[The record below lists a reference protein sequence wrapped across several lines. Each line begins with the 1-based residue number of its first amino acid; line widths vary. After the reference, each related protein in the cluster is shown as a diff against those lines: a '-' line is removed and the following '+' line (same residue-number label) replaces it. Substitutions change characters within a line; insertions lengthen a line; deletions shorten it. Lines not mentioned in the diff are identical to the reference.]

1 MTNGHDQPGAQA
13 QGQNPPAS
21 PPPAPQPC
29 YILMQP
35 PVVEED
41 DISLLDYWRVLV
53 KHKWLIVAITFIC
66 TAAATAAAFL
76 MTPIYRAEVLLAPVS
91 EQGSQGRLSALA
103 GQLGGLA
110 SLAGIDIGGAGAS
123 EDEAIATLR
132 SRALIEQFIK
142 DEELL
147 PVLFHEKWDDER
159 GRWKVD
165 DPEKIPTLWDAVT
178 LFSEQIR
185 SVFEN
190 KRTGLVTLRIEW
202 TDPHQAAR
210 WANLLVERVNAKLRE
225 RAIEQARRSIDY
237 LNRELEKTTIVE
249 LRQAIYRLIEGQI
262 NKIMLANVRDEYA
275 FKVID
280 PAVVPEKHIRP
291 KRRQMLIIGLVLGLI
306 LGVLSAFARDLFV
319 KKAG

>member
-1 MTNGHDQPGAQA
+1 MTDGHDQPGAPA
-13 QGQNPPAS
+13 RGQNPPAS
-21 PPPAPQPC
+21 PPSAPQPC
-29 YILMQP
+29 YIVMQP
-35 PVVEED
+35 PVEED
-41 DISLLDYWRVLV
+41 EISLLDYWRVLV
-53 KHKWLIVAITFIC
+53 KHKWLIISVMFIC

-76 MTPIYRAEVLLAPVS
+76 MTPIYRAEVLLAPVT
-91 EQGSQGRLSALA
+91 EQGNQGRLSALA

-110 SLAGIDIGGAGAS
+110 SLAGIDISGAGAT

-142 DEELL
+142 DEKLL
-147 PVLFHEKWDDER
+147 PVLFHEKWDDEH

-165 DPEKIPTLWDAVT
+165 DPAKIPTLWDAVT
-178 LFSEQIR
+178 LFNEQIR
-185 SVFEN
+185 SVIEN
-190 KRTGLVTLRIEW
+190 KSTGLVTLRIEW

-210 WANLLVERVNAKLRE
+210 WADLLVERVNAKLRE
-225 RAIEQARRSIDY
+225 RAIEQAKKSIDY
-237 LNRELEKTTIVE
+237 LNKELEKTTVVE
-249 LRQAIYRLIEGQI
+249 LRQAIYRLIEVQI
-262 NKIMLANVRDEYA
+262 NKIMLANARDEYA

-280 PAVVPEKHIRP
+280 PAVVPEKHVRP